1 VDDLI
6 AAQAQKLNALKTHKK
21 GLMQLL
27 FPREGETQPRLRFP
41 EFQNTGEWEAEQL
54 GGVCE
59 LYQPVTLSSSQ
70 LSMSGEY
77 LVYGA
82 NGVIGTH
89 NEYNHED
96 CEIAVTCRGA
106 TCGEVTA
113 TKPKSWITGNAMV
126 VKPRNNKVR
135 KEFIFY
141 YFKNHELKTVISGSA
156 QPQITRAGFAP
167 LVIFFPDPEEQQR
180 IAECLSSLDALITA
194 EAQKL
199 ETLKTHKKGLMQQ
212 LFPSLEAATA

>member
-1 VDDLI
+1 
-6 AAQAQKLNALKTHKK
+6 
-21 GLMQLL
+21 
-27 FPREGETQPRLRFP
+27 
-41 EFQNTGEWEAEQL
+41 
-54 GGVCE
+54 
-59 LYQPVTLSSSQ
+59 
-70 LSMSGEY
+70 
-77 LVYGA
+77 
-82 NGVIGTH
+82 
-89 NEYNHED
+89 
-96 CEIAVTCRGA
+96 
-106 TCGEVTA
+106 
-113 TKPKSWITGNAMV
+113 MV

-212 LFPSLEAATA
+212 LFPSPEASTA